1 LKVGT
6 RMARRG
12 SNTLFFAGLLGLS
25 LPVLFLIFFPLG
37 RLVTAPTFEDLVHAI
52 READVQAALLRS
64 LLTALGAALV
74 SLVFGTPLAYLLSR
88 RDFPGKKLVEGLI
101 DLPIMIPHPVIGI
114 AILGLATRD
123 TVFGRILE
131 WMGIQVMGTYAG
143 IVAVLTFVGLPFFL
157 NTAKAAFESV
167 PERLEHVSMGLGAGS
182 LSTFFRV
189 TLPLSWRGIVLGM
202 VMCTARAIS
211 EFGAV
216 IVVAYHPMLAPVLIY
231 ERFTAYGLKYSQPV
245 AVWLIV
251 ISVILFVAMRFLSRP
266 VRQW

>member
-1 LKVGT
+1 MVG
-6 RMARRG
+6 RG
-12 SNTLFFAGLLGLS
+12 NNTFFFTGLFILS

-37 RLVTAPTFEDLVHAI
+37 KLVVTPTFTDLIQAI

-64 LLTALGAALV
+64 LLTGLSAALV

-88 RDFPGKKLVEGLI
+88 CDFPGKKIVEGFI

-114 AILGLATRD
+114 AILGLAARG
-123 TVFGRILE
+123 TVLGNVLE
-131 WMGIQVMGTYAG
+131 WMGVHLMGTYVG

-157 NTAKAAFESV
+157 NIVKAAFESV
-167 PERLEHVSMGLGAGS
+167 PVRLEHVSMSLGAGV

-251 ISVILFVAMRFLSRP
+251 ISVVLFVAMRFLSRHT
-266 VRQW
+266 RQW